1 MGTIC
6 RDSRTAIEKQVD
18 EFDKMLSSM
27 PAMRRYTYN
36 KMHTMTFTK
45 AWANGQFGG
54 NVYKPLGSYT
64 KNAKGVLKAS
74 SRTRT
79 NTLKE
84 DVKKTQINSLYGGGY
99 YKLMKV

>member
-1 MGTIC
+1 MGPIC

-18 EFDKMLSSM
+18 EFDKMLSYM

-36 KMHTMTFTK
+36 KMHTMTYTK

-64 KNAKGVLKAS
+64 KSKVGKLVAS
-74 SRTRT
+74 KRTRT
-79 NTLKE
+79 NMMKE
-84 DVKKTQINSLYGGGY
+84 DVRKT
-99 YKLMKV
+99 